1 MGGVDAGAR
10 AVSVACRLFLG
21 FHARIQENELPN
33 LEAEADMIVQNGD
46 ESIDYDS
53 DYNCVGAPNHR
64 SSILQIQMR
73 RPEGT

>member
-10 AVSVACRLFLG
+10 AVSAACRLFPG
-21 FHARIQENELPN
+21 FHARIHETERPN

-53 DYNCVGAPNHR
+53 DYNCVGAPNYR
-64 SSILQIQMR
+64 CSIL
-73 RPEGT
+73 